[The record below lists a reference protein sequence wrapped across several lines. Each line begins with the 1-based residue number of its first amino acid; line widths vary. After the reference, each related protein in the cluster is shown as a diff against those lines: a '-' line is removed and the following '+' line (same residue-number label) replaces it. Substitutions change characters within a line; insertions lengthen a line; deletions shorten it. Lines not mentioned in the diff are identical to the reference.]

1 MSFQWS
7 RNLEYAVHN
16 RWEINLDTGT
26 LDDDDDDYSRDS
38 VRRRREF
45 RNDME
50 KLRGQLKVIPV
61 FARGCS
67 KSDDEDDED
76 ENEEER
82 GGGGNGGGGDDKS
95 LDDDDDI
102 QLYVPPGV
110 VRPVPQSINDVIFER
125 DQPRAHDE
133 SSFPYMYRD
142 MINGEL
148 FTDEW
153 CAGALENALKKW
165 CPSYSSALD
174 SNEIPNPLEF
184 ACSRFKV
191 DWDGKGAV
199 PAGIDTT
206 RILKT
211 YQKEMGAVYELQT
224 RACQSNMFRDAFQN
238 DSMRVLHIIY
248 TTYHMLILAI
258 SQRSMF
264 ERFFSSP
271 DDPTVYTLKPGYE
284 NHPDFTPYH
293 KAYWYLTRRIYN
305 FGYRRYKGESLYSRV
320 INPDNHFTHT
330 FKEEIRIDDFVYKT
344 ITPQDNV
351 DIWAGI
357 TGPGRSYQA
366 LIEQLSKCNDPQI
379 PNLVKDRNVHSFR
392 NGLYFIKHDVFVQ
405 YDKAKIPN
413 DCIACKYHPNNMNE
427 YSDLR
432 GVDFE
437 GVDCAGDDDLGGP
450 KHAGTAYD
458 IPTPLFDKIMFDQKF
473 PYLVRVWLYVMMGRM
488 LYYAR
493 DEDNWQVWM
502 FHFGM
507 ANTGKSTMCQIM
519 EQYFYDRVDVAAISN
534 QFERMFG
541 LWGLKDYLAVFCAE
555 VNEDFNMDRTD
566 LQNMITAETVT
577 IRKKNARSENNHA
590 WNTPGMLAGNYVPSW
605 KDPQGAMSRRL
616 LIWNY
621 RYKINVDNKLFKR
634 IESEVPNIILKCNR
648 FYRAALKFVGSNEL
662 WSVLPEY
669 FWKQRR
675 MLQAETSPIHGFMDC
690 EDLTIVR
697 DKDGNIDPTVYMPM
711 STLQKQFNIWRKDA
725 NIRGTFKWCKEN
737 YQKAFSDI
745 GLGMPVKTRLAYP
758 RDHTDATQQWYLLGV
773 DLAAE
778 IQRLDS
784 ARSAI
789 AVRNDDDQ

>member
-16 RWEINLDTGT
+16 RWEIDLDTGKL
-26 LDDDDDDYSRDS
+26 LDDDSEYSRDS
-38 VRRRREF
+38 VRKRKEF
-45 RNDME
+45 RNDMVT
-50 KLRGQLKVIPV
+50 LRQQLEVIPV
-61 FARGCS
+61 FDRGCS
-67 KSDDEDDED
+67 KSDDED
-76 ENEEER
+76 EEEH
-82 GGGGNGGGGDDKS
+82 
-95 LDDDDDI
+95 I
-102 QLYVPPGV
+102 EQPQLYVPPGV
-110 VRPVPQSINDVIFER
+110 VRPPPKTIGDIIFER
-125 DQPRAHDE
+125 DEPKAHDE
-133 SSFPYMYRD
+133 STFPYMYRD
-142 MINGEL
+142 LINGEL
-148 FTDEW
+148 FTNEW
-153 CAGALENALKKW
+153 CVGALENALKKW
-165 CPSYSSALD
+165 CPYASDTSIT
-174 SNEIPNPLEF
+174 IPSPLEF
-184 ACSRFKV
+184 ACSRFKL
-191 DWDGKGAV
+191 DWDGTGAV
-199 PAGIDTT
+199 PNGINTT
-206 RILKT
+206 QILKT

-224 RACQSNMFRDAFQN
+224 RACQTNMFRDAFQN

-258 SQRSMF
+258 AQRNMF

-271 DDPTVYTLKPGYE
+271 DDPTVFTLKPGYE

-330 FKEEIRIDDFVYKT
+330 FKEEIRIDDFVYKM

-357 TGPGRSYQA
+357 TGPGNSYKA

-379 PNLVKDRNVHSFR
+379 PTLVKDRYIHSFR
-392 NGLYFIKHDVFVQ
+392 NGLYFLKYDVFVP
-405 YDKAKIPN
+405 YEKAKVPN
-413 DCIACKYHPNNMNE
+413 DCIACKYHPNILNE
-427 YSDLR
+427 YEDLR
-432 GVDFE
+432 SVDFE
-437 GVDCAGDDDLGGP
+437 GHDDGALGGP
-450 KHAGTAYD
+450 TVSGTAYD

-473 PYLVRVWLYVMMGRM
+473 PYHVRVWLYVMMGRM

-519 EQYFYDRVDVAAISN
+519 EQYFYDRIDVAAISN

-541 LWGLKDYLAVFCAE
+541 IWGIKDYLATFCAE
-555 VNEDFNMDRTD
+555 VNEDFGMDRTD
-566 LQNMITAETVT
+566 LQNMITAETMT

-590 WNTPGMLAGNYVPSW
+590 WTTPGMLAGNYIPSW

-621 RYKINVDNKLFKR
+621 RYKIKVDNKLFAR

-648 FYRAALKFVGSNEL
+648 FYRAALTYVGSREL

-675 MLQAETSPIHGFMDC
+675 MLQAETSPIHGFMDS
-690 EDLTIVR
+690 EDITIVR
-697 DKDGNIDPTVYMPM
+697 DSDGNIDNSVYIPM

-725 NIRGTFKWCKEN
+725 NIRGTFKWGKEN
-737 YQKAFSDI
+737 YQKAFNDL
-745 GLGMPVKTRLAYP
+745 GLNMPVKTRLAYP
-758 RDHTDATQQWYLLGV
+758 RDHTDISQQWYLMGV
-773 DLAAE
+773 DLTAE
-778 IQRLDS
+778 IQRIDS
-784 ARSAI
+784 NFVANS
-789 AVRNDDDQ
+789 VRNDD